1 MWKAERANRQE
12 NRVTAQE
19 RSRRRAACARWPD
32 DGGRA
37 VSGCLLA
44 QRRGRVLRPLK
55 SSASGP
61 ELRGPKAP
69 ASTPPALRCGRRS
82 QRKTAVPD
90 GPERHR
96 PLADLRI
103 ASKLIPSHS
112 KFVVRDRD
120 DALPEMGSTV
130 MPRRRPLE
138 RPSRQVNCRHAGT
151 LLVSGYWTSDDISP
165 ISQETGGADL
175 IVERINGKQPA
186 LARRDPSLA
195 A

>member
-12 NRVTAQE
+12 SRVTAQE

-55 SSASGP
+55 SSASVGP
-61 ELRGPKAP
+61 EGAGFHAAGAQVWSPVSAENSGARGARA
-69 ASTPPALRCGRRS
+69 ASSAGR
-82 QRKTAVPD
+82 
-90 GPERHR
+90 PEDRLEAH
-96 PLADLRI
+96 
-103 ASKLIPSHS
+103 PSHS

-138 RPSRQVNCRHAGT
+138 RASRQANCRHAGT

-165 ISQETGGADL
+165 ISQGTGGADL

-186 LARRDPSLA
+186 LAHRDPSLA